1 MGGELGAKK
10 QKELKMV
17 WTSLSGVCSNL
28 LVNLPSKL
36 QVQLEGQIG
45 KDESTDSQNH
55 DTGNQVR
62 NEAVEDAE
70 VKRQVILGISQVG
83 EGVTDL
89 EVLEN

>member
-1 MGGELGAKK
+1 MKERKK
-10 QKELKMV
+10 KDNFPQ
-17 WTSLSGVCSNL
+17 TSLPGIGSNL

-62 NEAVEDAE
+62 DKPVEDGE
-70 VKRQVILGISQVG
+70 VKSQV
-83 EGVTDL
+83 
-89 EVLEN
+89 VL

>member
-36 QVQLEGQIG
+36 QVQLEGQISKNKG
-45 KDESTDSQNH
+45 TDTQNH

-83 EGVTDL
+83 EGITDL